1 MFRNLFCAVH
11 KKSAV
16 YSLIFSVHLR
26 QNNVRVLT
34 FYMYIQYIKIEKIVK
49 HTYPE
54 RKETYSYVHLLYVYC
69 IGSIQCIYTEHIQYN
84 TYTLYCTERSACS
97 SNSLH
102 QYLQL
107 LRSLQ
112 LQKHCSALQFA
123 TAGCHVLY
131 SVSAL
136 YSCAGSRVCPL
147 STGNV

>member
-54 RKETYSYVHLLYVYC
+54 RKETYSYVHLLYVQYRVYLVY
-69 IGSIQCIYTEHIQYN
+69 IYR
-84 TYTLYCTERSACS
+84 TYTVQYIYIILY
-97 SNSLH
+97 
-102 QYLQL
+102 
-107 LRSLQ
+107 
-112 LQKHCSALQFA
+112 
-123 TAGCHVLY
+123 
-131 SVSAL
+131 
-136 YSCAGSRVCPL
+136 
-147 STGNV
+147 